1 METKSNHKELIHL
14 YEEGKVPASQVYVKL
29 RTLKQDIDKALKML
43 EDGVMD
49 ELVKMNNYED
59 LVVWVGN
66 EGYKKIVEVSGRTTY
81 DYKQNNMW
89 LDADNERKRIERLI
103 KLATND
109 GVHVIDQE
117 TGEVVEPVNKK
128 VGKSYLKLET
138 PR

>member
-1 METKSNHKELIHL
+1 MEAESNHKELIHL
-14 YEEGKVPASQVYVKL
+14 YKEGKVPASQVYIKL
-29 RTLKQDIDKALKML
+29 RELKQDIDKALKML

-49 ELVKMNNYED
+49 ELVRMNNYED
-59 LVVWVGN
+59 LVVYG
-66 EGYKKIVEVSGRTTY
+66 KKIVEVGGRTTY

-138 PR
+138 PK